1 MTSLFPFLYHKAS
14 LSAFL
19 VGCLMTQ
26 YAIWTFQ
33 SLLDTALLGFI
44 GAFASYIGT
53 WIAGR
58 VLPKKKRKE

>member
-1 MTSLFPFLYHKAS
+1 MIGLLSLLYHKGS

-33 SLLDTALLGFI
+33 TLVDTFILGFA
-44 GAFASYIGT
+44 GAFASYLGT
-53 WIAGR
+53 WLASR
-58 VLPKKKRKE
+58 MLPKKKRK

>member
-1 MTSLFPFLYHKAS
+1 MIGLLSLLYHKAS

-33 SLLDTALLGFI
+33 SLIDTMILGFI
-44 GAFASYIGT
+44 GAFASYTGT
-53 WIAGR
+53 WLASRI
-58 VLPKKKRKE
+58 LPKKKRK